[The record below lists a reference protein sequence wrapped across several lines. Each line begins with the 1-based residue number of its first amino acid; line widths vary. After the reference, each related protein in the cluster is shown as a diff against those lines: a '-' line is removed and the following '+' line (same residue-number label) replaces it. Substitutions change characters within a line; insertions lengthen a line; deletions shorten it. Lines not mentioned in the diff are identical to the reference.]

1 MNETLRLGHIA
12 GIRIGVHW
20 TVLVIF
26 TLILTGLSTVQFPA
40 LYEDLDVVTAWIAG
54 AVAAVTFF
62 ASLLAH
68 ELAHAIVARRN
79 GLVVDGI
86 VLWLFGG
93 VAKLKG
99 DAPNPMADLRIAG
112 IGPLVSLVLGVGFG
126 LLAWVL
132 SGVGVGGIVIGMLG
146 WLALINVILALFNLV
161 PAAPLDGGRIL
172 RAILWQV
179 RGDRTSAAVSA
190 AKAGRVFGS
199 VLIGLGLAQVIFL
212 PGIGGLWMML
222 IGWFVTAAAAA
233 EEQQARIQDTLAGLR
248 VRDLMTPDPVTV
260 RPDVPVA
267 SMLHD
272 YILRNRFSSFP
283 VVDDDDDRLVGL
295 ITLHRI
301 RALDPDL
308 RATTLVGDIAC
319 ERDEVAVT
327 GPDESL
333 TSVLPRLS
341 SCEDGRAV
349 VVHDGRVVGILSP
362 TDISRMLQVAD
373 LWSPNRV
380 GDDRRGPM
388 TGSTER

>member
-26 TLILTGLSTVQFPA
+26 SLILTGLSTVQFPA
-40 LYEDLDVVTAWIAG
+40 LYEDLDVVAAWAAG
-54 AVAAVTFF
+54 TVAAVTFF

-68 ELAHAIVARRN
+68 EIAHAIVARRN
-79 GLVVDGI
+79 GLAVEGI

-99 DAPNPMADLRIAG
+99 DAPTPLADLRIAG
-112 IGPLVSLVLGVGFG
+112 VGPLVSLGLGVGFG

-132 SGVGVGGIVIGMLG
+132 AGFGVSGIVIGTLG
-146 WLALINVILALFNLV
+146 WLALINAVLAIFNLI

-199 VLIGLGLAQVIFL
+199 VLVGLGLVQVVFL

-233 EEQQARIQDTLAGLR
+233 EEQQVRVQDALAGLR

-267 SMLHD
+267 SMLDD
-272 YILRNRFSSFP
+272 YVLRNRFSSFP
-283 VVDDDDDRLVGL
+283 VVDDHDRLVGL
-295 ITLHRI
+295 ITLNRI
-301 RALDPDL
+301 RALAPEL
-308 RATTLVGDIAC
+308 RAATFVGDIAC

-327 GPDESL
+327 GPDASL
-333 TSVLPRLS
+333 TSVLPHLS

-349 VVHDGRVVGILSP
+349 VVQEGRVIGILSP

-373 LWSPNRV
+373 LWPPDRGV
-380 GDDRRGPM
+380 DDRPGSVRGN
-388 TGSTER
+388 TER

>member
-1 MNETLRLGHIA
+1 VNETLRLGHIA

-26 TLILTGLSTVQFPA
+26 LLILTGLSTVQFPA
-40 LYEDLDVVTAWIAG
+40 LYEDLDVVTAWAAG
-54 AVAAVTFF
+54 TVAAVAFF
-62 ASLLAH
+62 ASLLTH

-99 DAPNPMADLRIAG
+99 DAPNPLADLRIAG
-112 IGPLVSLVLGVGFG
+112 IGPLVSLGLGVGFS

-132 SGVGVGGIVIGMLG
+132 SGFGVGGIAIGMLG
-146 WLALINVILALFNLV
+146 WLALINVVLAFFNLV

-179 RGDRTSAAVSA
+179 RGDRTSAAISA

-199 VLIGLGLAQVIFL
+199 VLVGLGLVQVVFL
-212 PGIGGLWMML
+212 PGFGGLWMML
-222 IGWFVTAAAAA
+222 IGWFVTAAAGA
-233 EEQQARIQDTLAGLR
+233 EEQQARIQDALAGLR

-260 RPDVPVA
+260 RPGVTVA

-272 YILRNRFSSFP
+272 YVLCNRFSSFP
-283 VVDDDDDRLVGL
+283 VVDDHDRLVGL
-295 ITLHRI
+295 ITLNRI
-301 RALDPDL
+301 RALDPRQ
-308 RATTLVGDIAC
+308 RAATCVGDIAC
-319 ERDEVAVT
+319 ERDEVAVA
-327 GPDESL
+327 GPDEPL
-333 TSVLPRLS
+333 LSVLPRLS
-341 SCEDGRAV
+341 ACEDGRAV
-349 VVHDGRVVGILSP
+349 VVQDGRVIGILSP

-373 LWSPNRV
+373 LWSP
-380 GDDRRGPM
+380 DRRSSDRHGPV
-388 TGSTER
+388 TGHTER